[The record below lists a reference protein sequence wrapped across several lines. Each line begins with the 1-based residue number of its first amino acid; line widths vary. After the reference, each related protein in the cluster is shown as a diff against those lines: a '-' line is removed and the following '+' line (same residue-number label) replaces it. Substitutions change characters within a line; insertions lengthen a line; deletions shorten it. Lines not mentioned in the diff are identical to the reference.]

1 MKSTANAAL
10 ASLKQKYTS
19 LVYVN
24 SRTRANWLKAAKD
37 LADFKLEAED
47 ARELYD
53 LNISKLEKIVLSQD
67 TRMNSLFGQ
76 IADLQAENNL
86 LVATSGAGEIVSLK
100 RQLAVATQN
109 MAEAYKAEKK
119 AKRNFRIITGVY
131 IAFSIVNVAV
141 VQYFGTGL
149 PV

>member
-10 ASLKQKYTS
+10 ASLKQKYS
-19 LVYVN
+19 KLHYVHM
-24 SRTRANWLKAAKD
+24 RTKANWLKAAKD

-67 TRMNSLFGQ
+67 TRINSLFGQ

-100 RQLAVATQN
+100 RQLGVATQN

-119 AKRNFRIITGVY
+119 AKR
-131 IAFSIVNVAV
+131 AFSIA
-141 VQYFGTGL
+141 TGL
-149 PV
+149 YLGFAVASLVAHYLDSLPV

>member
-10 ASLKQKYTS
+10 ASLKQKYS
-19 LVYVN
+19 KLHYVHM
-24 SRTRANWLKAAKD
+24 RTKANWLKAAKD

-67 TRMNSLFGQ
+67 TRINSLFGQ

-86 LVATSGAGEIVSLK
+86 LVATSGAGEVMSLK
-100 RQLAVATQN
+100 RQLGVATQN

-119 AKRNFRIITGVY
+119 AKR
-131 IAFSIVNVAV
+131 AFSIA
-141 VQYFGTGL
+141 TGL
-149 PV
+149 YLGFAVASLVAHYLDSLPV

>member
-10 ASLKQKYTS
+10 ASLKQKYTR

-47 ARELYD
+47 ARELYE

-100 RQLAVATQN
+100 RQLGVATQN

-119 AKRNFRIITGVY
+119 AKR
-131 IAFSIVNVAV
+131 AFSIA
-141 VQYFGTGL
+141 TGL
-149 PV
+149 YLGFAVASLVAHYLDSLPV

>member
-10 ASLKQKYTS
+10 ASLKQKYTR

-86 LVATSGAGEIVSLK
+86 LVATSGTGEIMSLK
-100 RQLAVATQN
+100 RQLGVATQN

-119 AKRNFRIITGVY
+119 AKR
-131 IAFSIVNVAV
+131 AFSIA
-141 VQYFGTGL
+141 TGL
-149 PV
+149 YLGFAVASLVAHYLDSLPV

>member
-10 ASLKQKYTS
+10 ASLKQKYS
-19 LVYVN
+19 KLQYVHL
-24 SRTRANWLKAAKD
+24 RTKANWLKAAKN

-86 LVATSGAGEIVSLK
+86 LVATSGTCEIMSLK

-119 AKRNFRIITGVY
+119 AKRNFRIITGLCLGF
-131 IAFSIVNVAV
+131 AVASLV
-141 VQYFGTGL
+141 AHYLDSL

>member
-10 ASLKQKYTS
+10 ASLKQKYS
-19 LVYVN
+19 KLHYVHM
-24 SRTRANWLKAAKD
+24 RTKANWLKAAKD

-100 RQLAVATQN
+100 RQLGVATQN
-109 MAEAYKAEKK
+109 MAEAYKSEKK
-119 AKRNFRIITGVY
+119 AKR
-131 IAFSIVNVAV
+131 AFSIA
-141 VQYFGTGL
+141 TGL
-149 PV
+149 YLGFAVASLVAHYLDSLPV

>member
-10 ASLKQKYTS
+10 ASLKQKYTR

-119 AKRNFRIITGVY
+119 AKRNFHIITGVY
-131 IAFSIVNVAV
+131 IAFSIANVLI

>member
-37 LADFKLEAED
+37 LANFKLEAED
-47 ARELYD
+47 ARELYE

-67 TRMNSLFGQ
+67 IRINSLFGQ
-76 IADLQAENNL
+76 VADLQAENNL
-86 LVATSGAGEIVSLK
+86 LVATSGAGEIMSLK
-100 RQLAVATQN
+100 RQLGVATQN

-119 AKRNFRIITGVY
+119 AKSNLRIATGLY
-131 IAFSIVNVAV
+131 IAFSIANVLI